1 MYEIYKRIRDA
12 KGYKDA
18 DISKNCGIAQSSL
31 SEWKS
36 GKTTPKIDKLKA
48 IANFLDVSL
57 NELTGQKEEAE
68 EDYYIDKDTRDL
80 AEFLHKNPAYQVLFD
95 ASRKVKPDDIKKA
108 LKAIGLFIEE

>member
-1 MYEIYKRIRDA
+1 MYEIYKRIRDS

-36 GKTTPKIDKLKA
+36 GKTTPKIDKLKS
-48 IANFLDVSL
+48 IANFLGVSL
-57 NELTGQKEEAE
+57 NELTGQAEDTEEN
-68 EDYYIDKDTRDL
+68 YYIDAETRDL
-80 AEFLHKNPAYQVLFD
+80 AEFLHKNPEYQVLFD